1 MDQKIKNLQL
11 NKNNHKKKNLKL
23 NNQINQYN
31 MMKIRII
38 LLMVISKF
46 QTQKIYGDIL
56 IVYQDGVIQV
66 KKLKLDMEQFIIQ
79 NGQQVKYV
87 SLM

>member
-1 MDQKIKNLQL
+1 
-11 NKNNHKKKNLKL
+11 
-23 NNQINQYN
+23 

>member
-1 MDQKIKNLQL
+1 
-11 NKNNHKKKNLKL
+11 
-23 NNQINQYN
+23 
-31 MMKIRII
+31 MKIRII

-46 QTQKIYGDIL
+46 QIQKMYGDIL

-87 SLM
+87 SLMSIHVMEAIHKMLI

>member
-1 MDQKIKNLQL
+1 
-11 NKNNHKKKNLKL
+11 
-23 NNQINQYN
+23 
-31 MMKIRII
+31 
-38 LLMVISKF
+38 MVISKF

-66 KKLKLDMEQFIIQ
+66 KKSKLDMEQFIIQ

>member
-1 MDQKIKNLQL
+1 
-11 NKNNHKKKNLKL
+11 
-23 NNQINQYN
+23 
-31 MMKIRII
+31 MKIRII

>member
-1 MDQKIKNLQL
+1 MDQKIKHLQL